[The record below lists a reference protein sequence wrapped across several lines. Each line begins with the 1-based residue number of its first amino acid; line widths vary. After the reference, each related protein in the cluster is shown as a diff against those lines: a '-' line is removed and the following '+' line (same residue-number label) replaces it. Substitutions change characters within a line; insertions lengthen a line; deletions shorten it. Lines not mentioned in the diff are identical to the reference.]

1 MQAGVDVLA
10 VIIHLL
16 RVEGALAVQTVQ
28 RLSEFDQLRLTPLT
42 IHTLVTDV
50 LHTHTHSRPSAHTH
64 TPDRRRHTPAA
75 QYLSDELQHLRVCVG
90 GTEGT
95 DGLQPPQVPL
105 DLPLLL
111 LQRQAAVGD
120 QRLVPLHLLWGP
132 CVSLSALMHHP
143 AVLHLLNTHD
153 TLFRFYMKLM
163 KDLRSQISP
172 ENTQFNTHTHKKQYH
187 QFLII

>member
-16 RVEGALAVQTVQ
+16 RLEGALAVQTVQ

-42 IHTLVTDV
+42 IHSLVTDV
-50 LHTHTHSRPSAHTH
+50 LHTHTADRQHTH

-75 QYLSDELQHLRVCVG
+75 RYLSDELQHLRVRVG
-90 GTEGT
+90 GAEGA

-120 QRLVPLHLLWGP
+120 QRLVPLHLLRGP

-143 AVLHLLNTHD
+143 AVLNLLNTQH
-153 TLFRFYMKLM
+153 TL
-163 KDLRSQISP
+163 S
-172 ENTQFNTHTHKKQYH
+172 
-187 QFLII
+187 FL